1 MKNWEDLSLFQKLI
15 IGVIIIDVAML
26 APEIALLL
34 QFGGIEVA
42 FAFLLFSLK
51 PILAL
56 AQNYYSKIENVVSLA
71 IFSWRYSASA
81 RPSVFALQ
89 ASFCVV
95 ALAIS
100 GSTLFA
106 ASFFMP
112 ALLFNGALI

>member
-15 IGVIIIDVAML
+15 IGVVIIAIALL

-51 PILAL
+51 PVLVLI
-56 AQNYYSKIENVVSLA
+56 QNYYSKIENVVSLA
-71 IFSWRYSASA
+71 IVSWRYSASA
-81 RPSVFALQ
+81 RPNVFAIQ
-89 ASFCVV
+89 ASFYVV
-95 ALAIS
+95 AFAIT